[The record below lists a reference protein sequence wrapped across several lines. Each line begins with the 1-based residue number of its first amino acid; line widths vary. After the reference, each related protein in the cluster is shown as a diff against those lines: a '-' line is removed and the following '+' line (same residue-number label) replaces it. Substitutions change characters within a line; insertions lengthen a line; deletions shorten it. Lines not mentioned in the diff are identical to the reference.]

1 MNFFFLGRKK
11 RKTRKMQSKLRQKMD
26 LKMILPNDRV
36 DYGDDAGVFSLNKI
50 RNQQVGSSK
59 YVVMKI
65 FHCWQLD

>member
-1 MNFFFLGRKK
+1 
-11 RKTRKMQSKLRQKMD
+11 MQSKLRQKMD